1 MTELQL
7 SIGAGEIVKA
17 IIALAAAYAAWSTK
31 KVLQNYEANFDRLA
45 KICEEHDKRMDQHE
59 TCLTKICI
67 HHEHNHS
74 QKVDCH
80 L

>member
-7 SIGAGEIVKA
+7 SIGMSEILKA
-17 IIALAAAYAAWSTK
+17 VVAAAAAYAAWSTK
-31 KVLQNYEANFDRLA
+31 KVLQNYEANFERLS

-59 TCLTKICI
+59 KCLTKICI
-67 HHEHNHS
+67 NHENNHG
-74 QKVDCH
+74 QKVECG